1 MDCFAEPFFDFLER
15 GVTSNN
21 VMNLSQAE
29 RTKTMIRLKLIFD
42 LFKIELN
49 AKDVENMI
57 FSRNYNNKRLYKQ
70 TITRLVVQREAE
82 QRQKGS
88 NYPYRF
94 SIEPLHTCNFCSFQ
108 TNSERGVLEHCTLG
122 HYGGRFGRS
131 ASGSTTCPY
140 TGKKILS
147 IIKVDQKS

>member
-1 MDCFAEPFFDFLER
+1 MFAEPFFDFLDH
-15 GVTSNN
+15 GLTPNSANIT
-21 VMNLSQAE
+21 QAE

-57 FSRNYNNKRLYKQ
+57 FTRNNRNKMLYKQ

-82 QRQKGS
+82 QRQKGHQ
-88 NYPYRF
+88 YPYKF
-94 SIEPLHTCNFCSFQ
+94 SIEPLHTCNFCPFQ

-122 HYGGRFGRS
+122 HYGGRFGRM
-131 ASGSTTCPY
+131 ASGSATCPW
-140 TGKKILS
+140 TGKKF
-147 IIKVDQKS
+147 